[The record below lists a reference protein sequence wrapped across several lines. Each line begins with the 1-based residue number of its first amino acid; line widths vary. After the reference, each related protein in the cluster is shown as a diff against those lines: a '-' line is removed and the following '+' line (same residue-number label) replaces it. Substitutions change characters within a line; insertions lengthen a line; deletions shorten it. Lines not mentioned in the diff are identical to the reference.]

1 MVRAKNRSLM
11 TLDGTR
17 TFLVGAQ
24 RPLVIDPGP
33 EDEAH
38 LEAVLRALGGFR
50 PEAIL
55 LTHAHG
61 DHAGNALALGRR
73 TGAPVLIGKGAP
85 RMPLAEED
93 VARWLIDG
101 ERLPSDAGSLEARAT
116 PGHAPEHFAFLLD
129 GAEGAR
135 PLFAGDLFLGA
146 GDTTLVSHPHG
157 SVSGYLR
164 SLDIV
169 SELRPTLICPAHGR
183 VLRNPERVVARY
195 RQHRQERI
203 AQVREAVRSDPNAD
217 AQTLVER
224 IYGGDLDPGLQRAAE
239 GSVRAM
245 LDHLST
251 RSEDAWRTA

>member
-1 MVRAKNRSLM
+1 MVRAENRSPM

-17 TFLVGAQ
+17 TFLIGAQ

-38 LEAVLRALGGFR
+38 LEAVLRALAGVR

-61 DHAGNALALGRR
+61 DHAGNALALGRS
-73 TGAPVLIGKGAP
+73 TGAPIFIGKDAP

-93 VARWLIDG
+93 VSRWLVDG
-101 ERLPSDAGSLEARAT
+101 ERLPSDAGILEARAT
-116 PGHAPEHFAFLLD
+116 PGHAPEHFAFLLH
-129 GAEGAR
+129 GPEGAR

-157 SVSGYLR
+157 SVSAYLR
-164 SLDIV
+164 SLDAV
-169 SELRPTLICPAHGR
+169 SELDPTLICPAHGR
-183 VLRNPERVVARY
+183 VLHNPERVVARY
-195 RQHRQERI
+195 RQHRLERI
-203 AQVREAVRSDPNAD
+203 AQVREAIRIDAD
-217 AQTLVER
+217 ADEKTLVER
-224 IYGGDLDPGLQRAAE
+224 IYGGDLDPRLQRAAE

-251 RSEDAWRTA
+251 RSEDVWRTA